1 MLKESK
7 SQLAKLMA
15 TENVDVQHQKISTAK
30 FDPKNRVLY
39 LPIWKNMDGSL
50 YDLLCG
56 HEVGHALFTPADGW
70 HDAVVDENK
79 PKNYKNFLNV
89 VEDARIEKKVQRKYP
104 GLRKS
109 FAEAYKG
116 LIKKDFFGLQ
126 GRDPNQLPFIDR
138 LNLFSKSQYTL
149 PINFNEEE
157 TKLLEKAKSTESWE
171 EVVKVTDEIY
181 AYSKEEQLDYED
193 ELDFDNDY
201 DFDDNED
208 DDNQQNENNTD
219 VDGQNGQGDK
229 DDDQGSGNAN
239 SENGDSEEEDEE
251 EIEDNQ
257 IINRDKDSEDY
268 SGENSFS
275 DGFEPTCQTDEVYR
289 RNENSLLDD
298 QCKPRVYLNF
308 PKANLKDII
317 TPAKRVQELLS
328 YEFDK
333 QVKSKYFASDL
344 GDNLLRDFKK
354 KNDKYIS
361 LLAKEFEMKKAAKSF
376 AKRKISSTGD
386 LDINKLASYK
396 FDDNIFRKMMMTP
409 KGKSHGLVLLLDYS
423 GSMFENLPGSIEQVL
438 ILSAFCRKVNIPFVV
453 YNFGYS
459 EKTHA
464 VDIGGIEDW
473 MSAELPQ
480 AFEKKVGSL
489 YFNNVRIREYLNSNM
504 KTSDYNNALKNLLLL
519 KSAWSSYN
527 KSYNIYDQRV
537 YVPNHEQLT
546 NTPLTQ
552 AMYVMGQIVPEFKKQ
567 NNLDLVN
574 LVVVH
579 DGDADM
585 TNKQC
590 VDDEVRGF
598 SSYLDYDTVYV
609 LTDKK
614 NRYSAVYDLPNQ
626 RHKSMYQIVCDWFK
640 QTTGSKI
647 IGFYIV
653 PPTTRYVRDAVA
665 RQYMSDETSTYSRRS
680 LRRYGDYEEEK
691 RIIKQFRKDKL
702 LVSDKTGYD
711 DFYLILGGKSLDVE
725 NEEIEVSGKVTASKL
740 KTAFLKMNKGKQV
753 NRVLVSKFIEKIA
766 A

>member
-39 LPIWKNMDGSL
+39 LPIWKDMDGAL

-70 HDAVVDENK
+70 HDAVLDKNK
-79 PKNYKNFLNV
+79 PKNFKNFLNV

-116 LIKKDFFGLQ
+116 LLKKDFFGLN
-126 GRDPNQLPFIDR
+126 GRNPNKLPFIDR
-138 LNLFSKSQYTL
+138 LNLFTKSQYTL
-149 PINFNEEE
+149 PIDFNEEE

-171 EVVKVTDEIY
+171 EVVKVTNEIY
-181 AYSKEEQLDYED
+181 AYSKEEQLEYED
-193 ELDFDNDY
+193 ELSFENEYDY
-201 DFDDNED
+201 DDSED
-208 DDNQQNENNTD
+208 DQEQSEDKNENTIKPE
-219 VDGQNGQGDK
+219 GGEGDT
-229 DDDQGSGNAN
+229 DDDQGSGNTSGN
-239 SENGDSEEEDEE
+239 NEEGEEELEDEMV
-251 EIEDNQ
+251 Q
-257 IINRDKDSEDY
+257 TLNRDKESEDY
-268 SGENSFS
+268 TGDDEFQPS
-275 DGFEPTCQTDEVYR
+275 CQTDEVYR
-289 RNENSLLDD
+289 QNENSLVDD
-298 QCKPRVYLNF
+298 VCKPRVYLNF
-308 PKANLKDII
+308 PKPNLKNII
-317 TPAKRVQELLS
+317 TPVKRVQELLTK
-328 YEFDK
+328 EFER
-333 QVKSKYFASDL
+333 QIGSKYFKKDL
-344 GDNLLRDFKK
+344 GDQLLTEFKK

-361 LLAKEFEMKKAAKSF
+361 LLAKEFEMKKAAKVF

-396 FDDNIFRKMMMTP
+396 FDDNIFRKVMMMP

-438 ILSAFCRKVNIPFVV
+438 ILASFCRKVNIPFTV

-459 EKTHA
+459 GITHA
-464 VDIGGIEDW
+464 TDLGYEKENNI
-473 MSAELPQ
+473 SLPES
-480 AFEKKVGSL
+480 FEKKLG
-489 YFNNVRIREYLNSNM
+489 NVWFENVSIREYLNSTM
-504 KTSDYNNALKNLLLL
+504 RTSDYNNALKNLLLL
-519 KSAWSSYN
+519 KKAWESYKDYSSLYN
-527 KSYNIYDQRV
+527 DRV
-537 YVPNHEQLT
+537 YVPDFENLT

-552 AMYVMGQIVPEFKKQ
+552 AMYVMGYIVPEFKKQ

-585 TNKQC
+585 TNRE
-590 VDDEVRGF
+590 VALDDPF
-598 SSYLDYDTVYV
+598 SNNKDRPYGKYLDYDSIYV

-614 NRYSAVYDLPNQ
+614 NRYSSTYITGGE
-626 RHKSMYQIVCDWFK
+626 KSMYQVVCDWFK
-640 QTTGSKI
+640 QTTNSKI
-647 IGFYIV
+647 VGFYLV

-665 RQYMSDETSTYSRRS
+665 RQYVSSKTSSYGHTARYLNDDE
-680 LRRYGDYEEEK
+680 LQ
-691 RIIKQFRKDKL
+691 IVKQFRKDKL
-702 LVSDKTGYD
+702 LISKKPGYD
-711 DFYLILGGKSLDVE
+711 DFYLILGGKDLTVQ
-725 NEEIEVSGKVTASKL
+725 NEEIEVTGKVTSAKL
-740 KTAFLKMNKGKQV
+740 KSAFLKMNKGKQV

>member
-1 MLKESK
+1 
-7 SQLAKLMA
+7 
-15 TENVDVQHQKISTAK
+15 
-30 FDPKNRVLY
+30 
-39 LPIWKNMDGSL
+39 
-50 YDLLCG
+50 
-56 HEVGHALFTPADGW
+56 
-70 HDAVVDENK
+70 
-79 PKNYKNFLNV
+79 
-89 VEDARIEKKVQRKYP
+89 
-104 GLRKS
+104 
-109 FAEAYKG
+109 
-116 LIKKDFFGLQ
+116 
-126 GRDPNQLPFIDR
+126 
-138 LNLFSKSQYTL
+138 
-149 PINFNEEE
+149 
-157 TKLLEKAKSTESWE
+157 
-171 EVVKVTDEIY
+171 
-181 AYSKEEQLDYED
+181 
-193 ELDFDNDY
+193 
-201 DFDDNED
+201 
-208 DDNQQNENNTD
+208 
-219 VDGQNGQGDK
+219 
-229 DDDQGSGNAN
+229 
-239 SENGDSEEEDEE
+239 
-251 EIEDNQ
+251 
-257 IINRDKDSEDY
+257 
-268 SGENSFS
+268 
-275 DGFEPTCQTDEVYR
+275 
-289 RNENSLLDD
+289 
-298 QCKPRVYLNF
+298 
-308 PKANLKDII
+308 
-317 TPAKRVQELLS
+317 
-328 YEFDK
+328 
-333 QVKSKYFASDL
+333 
-344 GDNLLRDFKK
+344 
-354 KNDKYIS
+354 
-361 LLAKEFEMKKAAKSF
+361 
-376 AKRKISSTGD
+376 
-386 LDINKLASYK
+386 
-396 FDDNIFRKMMMTP
+396 MTP

-480 AFEKKVGSL
+480 AFEKKVGTL

-527 KSYNIYDQRV
+527 KSYAIYDQRV

-626 RHKSMYQIVCDWFK
+626 RHKSMYQIMCDWFK

>member
-39 LPIWKNMDGSL
+39 LPIWKDMDGAL

-70 HDAVVDENK
+70 HDAVLDKSK
-79 PKNYKNFLNV
+79 PKNFKNFLNV

-126 GRDPNQLPFIDR
+126 GRDPNKLPFIDR

-171 EVVKVTDEIY
+171 EVVKVTNEIY
-181 AYSKEEQLDYED
+181 AYSKEEQLEYED
-193 ELDFDNDY
+193 ELSFENEYDY
-201 DFDDNED
+201 DDSED
-208 DDNQQNENNTD
+208 DQEQSEDKNENTTQPE
-219 VDGQNGQGDK
+219 GGEGDT
-229 DDDQGSGNAN
+229 DDDQGSGNASGN
-239 SENGDSEEEDEE
+239 SEKGEEEPEE
-251 EIEDNQ
+251 EMVQ
-257 IINRDKDSEDY
+257 TLNRDKESEDY
-268 SGENSFS
+268 IS
-275 DGFEPTCQTDEVYR
+275 DGEFEPSCQTDEVYR
-289 RNENSLLDD
+289 QNENSLVDD
-298 QCKPRVYLNF
+298 DCKPRVYLNF
-308 PKANLKDII
+308 PKPNLKNIV
-317 TPAKRVQELLS
+317 TPVKRVQELLTK
-328 YEFDK
+328 EFEK
-333 QVKSKYFASDL
+333 QIGSRYFKKDL
-344 GDNLLRDFKK
+344 GDQLLSEFKK

-361 LLAKEFEMKKAAKSF
+361 LLAKEFEMKKAAKVF

-396 FDDNIFRKMMMTP
+396 FDDNIFRKVMMTP

-438 ILSAFCRKVNIPFVV
+438 ILASFCKKVNIPFTV
-453 YNFGYS
+453 YNFGYCERTQATDLGFEYDYNIS
-459 EKTHA
+459 
-464 VDIGGIEDW
+464 
-473 MSAELPQ
+473 LPES
-480 AFEKKVGSL
+480 FEKKLGSV
-489 YFNNVRIREYLNSNM
+489 YFANVSIREYLNSTM
-504 KTSDYNNALKNLLLL
+504 RTSDYNNALKNLLLL
-519 KSAWSSYN
+519 KKAWESYKN
-527 KSYNIYDQRV
+527 SGSLYNDRV
-537 YVPNHEQLT
+537 YVPDFENLT

-552 AMYVMGQIVPEFKKQ
+552 AMYVMGYIVPEFKKQ

-585 TNKQC
+585 TNRE
-590 VDDEVRGF
+590 VALDDPF
-598 SSYLDYDTVYV
+598 SSNKDRPYGKYLEFDNVYV

-614 NRYSAVYDLPNQ
+614 NRYSSTYNI
-626 RHKSMYQIVCDWFK
+626 RGEKSMYQIVCDWFK
-640 QTTGSKI
+640 QTTNSKI
-647 IGFYIV
+647 VGFYLV

-665 RQYMSDETSTYSRRS
+665 RQYVSSKTSSYGHTARYLSDDE
-680 LRRYGDYEEEK
+680 LQ
-691 RIIKQFRKDKL
+691 IVKQFRKDKL
-702 LVSDKTGYD
+702 LISKKPGYD
-711 DFYLILGGKSLDVE
+711 DFYLILGGKDLTVQ
-725 NEEIEVSGKVTASKL
+725 NEEIEVTGKVTSAKL
-740 KTAFLKMNKGKQV
+740 KSAFLKMNKGKQV

>member
-39 LPIWKNMDGSL
+39 LPIWKDMDGAL

-70 HDAVVDENK
+70 HDAVLDKSK
-79 PKNYKNFLNV
+79 PKNFKNFLNV

-116 LIKKDFFGLQ
+116 LLKKDFFGLN
-126 GRDPNQLPFIDR
+126 GRNPNKLPFIDR

-157 TKLLEKAKSTESWE
+157 TKLLEKAKSTEPWE
-171 EVVKVTDEIY
+171 EVVKVTNEIY
-181 AYSKEEQLDYED
+181 AYSKEEQLEYED
-193 ELDFDNDY
+193 ELSFENEYDY
-201 DFDDNED
+201 DDSED
-208 DDNQQNENNTD
+208 DQEQSEDKNENTIKPE
-219 VDGQNGQGDK
+219 GGEGDT
-229 DDDQGSGNAN
+229 DDDQGSGNTSGN
-239 SENGDSEEEDEE
+239 NEEGEEELEDEMV
-251 EIEDNQ
+251 Q
-257 IINRDKDSEDY
+257 TLNRDKESEDY
-268 SGENSFS
+268 TGDDEFQPS
-275 DGFEPTCQTDEVYR
+275 CQTDEVYR
-289 RNENSLLDD
+289 QNENSLVDD
-298 QCKPRVYLNF
+298 VCKPRVYLNF
-308 PKANLKDII
+308 PKPNLKNII
-317 TPAKRVQELLS
+317 TPVKRVQELLTK
-328 YEFDK
+328 EFER
-333 QVKSKYFASDL
+333 QIGSKYFKKDL
-344 GDNLLRDFKK
+344 GDQLLTEFKK

-361 LLAKEFEMKKAAKSF
+361 LLAKEFEMKKAAKVF

-396 FDDNIFRKMMMTP
+396 FDDNIFRKVMMTP

-438 ILSAFCRKVNIPFVV
+438 ILASFCRKVNIPFTV
-453 YNFGYS
+453 YNFGYCERTQATDLGFEYDYNIS
-459 EKTHA
+459 
-464 VDIGGIEDW
+464 
-473 MSAELPQ
+473 LPES
-480 AFEKKVGSL
+480 FEKKLGSV
-489 YFNNVRIREYLNSNM
+489 YFANVSIREYLNSTM
-504 KTSDYNNALKNLLLL
+504 RTSDYNNALKNLLLL
-519 KSAWSSYN
+519 KKAWESYKN
-527 KSYNIYDQRV
+527 SGSLYNDRV
-537 YVPNHEQLT
+537 YVPDFENLT

-552 AMYVMGQIVPEFKKQ
+552 AMYVMGYIVPEFKKQ

-585 TNKQC
+585 TNRE
-590 VDDEVRGF
+590 VALDDPF
-598 SSYLDYDTVYV
+598 SSNKDRPYGKYLEFDNAYV

-614 NRYSAVYDLPNQ
+614 NRYSSIYNI
-626 RHKSMYQIVCDWFK
+626 RGEKSMYQIVCDWFK
-640 QTTGSKI
+640 QTTNSKI
-647 IGFYIV
+647 VGFYLV

-665 RQYMSDETSTYSRRS
+665 RQYVSSKTSSYGHTARYLSDDE
-680 LRRYGDYEEEK
+680 LQ
-691 RIIKQFRKDKL
+691 IVKQFRKDKL
-702 LVSDKTGYD
+702 LISKKPGYD
-711 DFYLILGGKSLDVE
+711 DFYLILGGKDLTVQ
-725 NEEIEVSGKVTASKL
+725 NEDIEVTGKVTSAKL
-740 KTAFLKMNKGKQV
+740 KSAFLKMNKGKQV

>member
-39 LPIWKNMDGSL
+39 LPIWKDMDGAL

-70 HDAVVDENK
+70 HDAVLDKSK
-79 PKNYKNFLNV
+79 PKNFKNFLNV

-126 GRDPNQLPFIDR
+126 GRDPNKLPFIDR

-171 EVVKVTDEIY
+171 EVVKVTNEIY
-181 AYSKEEQLDYED
+181 AYSKEEQLEYED
-193 ELDFDNDY
+193 ELSFENEYDY
-201 DFDDNED
+201 DDSED
-208 DDNQQNENNTD
+208 DQEQSEDKNENTTQPE
-219 VDGQNGQGDK
+219 GGEGDT
-229 DDDQGSGNAN
+229 DDDQGSGNASGN
-239 SENGDSEEEDEE
+239 SEKGEEEPEE
-251 EIEDNQ
+251 KMVQ
-257 IINRDKDSEDY
+257 TLNRDKESEDY
-268 SGENSFS
+268 IS
-275 DGFEPTCQTDEVYR
+275 DGEFEPSCQTDEVYR
-289 RNENSLLDD
+289 QNENSLVDD
-298 QCKPRVYLNF
+298 DCKPRVYLNF
-308 PKANLKDII
+308 PKPNLKNIV
-317 TPAKRVQELLS
+317 TPVKRVQELLTK
-328 YEFDK
+328 EFEK
-333 QVKSKYFASDL
+333 QIGSRYFKKDL
-344 GDNLLRDFKK
+344 GDQLLSEFKK

-361 LLAKEFEMKKAAKSF
+361 LLAKEFEMKKAAKVF

-396 FDDNIFRKMMMTP
+396 FDDNIFRKVMMMP

-438 ILSAFCRKVNIPFVV
+438 ILASFCKKVNIPFTV
-453 YNFGYS
+453 YNFGYCERTQATDLGFEYDYNIS
-459 EKTHA
+459 
-464 VDIGGIEDW
+464 
-473 MSAELPQ
+473 LPES
-480 AFEKKVGSL
+480 FEKKLGSV
-489 YFNNVRIREYLNSNM
+489 YFANVSIREYLNSTM
-504 KTSDYNNALKNLLLL
+504 RTSDYNNALKNLLLL
-519 KSAWSSYN
+519 KKAWESYKN
-527 KSYNIYDQRV
+527 SGSLYNDRV
-537 YVPNHEQLT
+537 YVPDFENLT

-552 AMYVMGQIVPEFKKQ
+552 AMYVMGYIVPEFKKQ

-585 TNKQC
+585 TNRE
-590 VDDEVRGF
+590 VALDDPF
-598 SSYLDYDTVYV
+598 SSNKDRPYGKYLEFDNVYV

-614 NRYSAVYDLPNQ
+614 NRYSSTYNI
-626 RHKSMYQIVCDWFK
+626 RGEKSMYQIVCDWFK
-640 QTTGSKI
+640 QTTNSKI
-647 IGFYIV
+647 VGFYLV

-665 RQYMSDETSTYSRRS
+665 RQYVSSKTSSYGHTARYLSDDE
-680 LRRYGDYEEEK
+680 LQ
-691 RIIKQFRKDKL
+691 IVKQFRKDKL
-702 LVSDKTGYD
+702 LISKKPGYD
-711 DFYLILGGKSLDVE
+711 DFYLILGGKDLTVQ
-725 NEEIEVSGKVTASKL
+725 NEEIEVTGKVTSAKL
-740 KTAFLKMNKGKQV
+740 KSAFLKMNKGKQV

>member
-39 LPIWKNMDGSL
+39 LPIWKDMDGAL

-70 HDAVVDENK
+70 HDAVLDKSK
-79 PKNYKNFLNV
+79 PKNFKNFLNV

-171 EVVKVTDEIY
+171 EVVKVTNEIY
-181 AYSKEEQLDYED
+181 AYSKEEQLEYED
-193 ELDFDNDY
+193 ELSFENEYDY
-201 DFDDNED
+201 DDSEEED
-208 DDNQQNENNTD
+208 SQTEENENTTQPE
-219 VDGQNGQGDK
+219 GGEGDT
-229 DDDQGSGNAN
+229 DDDQGSGNASGN
-239 SENGDSEEEDEE
+239 SEKGEEEPEE
-251 EIEDNQ
+251 EMVQ
-257 IINRDKDSEDY
+257 ILNRDKESEDY
-268 SGENSFS
+268 IS
-275 DGFEPTCQTDEVYR
+275 DGEFEPSCQTDEVYR
-289 RNENSLLDD
+289 QKENSLVDD
-298 QCKPRVYLNF
+298 ACKPRVYLNF
-308 PKANLKDII
+308 PKPNVKNIV
-317 TPAKRVQELLS
+317 TPVKRVQELLTK
-328 YEFDK
+328 EF
-333 QVKSKYFASDL
+333 QRQIESKYFKKDL
-344 GDNLLRDFKK
+344 GDQLLTDFKK

-361 LLAKEFEMKKAAKSF
+361 LLAKEFEMKKAAKVF

-396 FDDNIFRKMMMTP
+396 FDDNIFRKVMMTP

-438 ILSAFCRKVNIPFVV
+438 ILASFCRKVNIPFTV

-459 EKTHA
+459 EKTQA
-464 VDIGGIEDW
+464 TDLGFDYDYNI
-473 MSAELPQ
+473 SLPES
-480 AFEKKVGSL
+480 FEKKLGSV
-489 YFNNVRIREYLNSNM
+489 YFPNVSIREYLNSNM
-504 KTSDYNNALKNLLLL
+504 RTSDYNNALKNLLLL
-519 KSAWSSYN
+519 KKAWESYRN
-527 KSYNIYDQRV
+527 SGSVYNDRV
-537 YVPNHEQLT
+537 YVPDHEQLT

-552 AMYVMGQIVPEFKKQ
+552 AMYVMGYIVPEFKKQ

-579 DGDADM
+579 DGDADA
-585 TNKQC
+585 TNKQ
-590 VDDEVRGF
+590 VALDDPFDSNKNRPYGKYF
-598 SSYLDYDTVYV
+598 DYDSVYV

-614 NRYSAVYDLPNQ
+614 NRFASTYNLIS
-626 RHKSMYQIVCDWFK
+626 KTSMYQIVCDWFK
-640 QTTGSKI
+640 QTTNSKI
-647 IGFYIV
+647 VGFYLV

-665 RQYMSDETSTYSRRS
+665 RQYVSSKTSSYGHTARYLSDDE
-680 LRRYGDYEEEK
+680 LQ
-691 RIIKQFRKDKL
+691 IVKQFRKDKL
-702 LVSDKTGYD
+702 LISKKPGYD
-711 DFYLILGGKSLDVE
+711 DFYLILGGKDLTVQ
-725 NEEIEVSGKVTASKL
+725 NEEIEVTGKVTSAKL
-740 KTAFLKMNKGKQV
+740 KSAFLKMNKGKQV

>member
-171 EVVKVTDEIY
+171 DVVKVTDEIY
-181 AYSKEEQLDYED
+181 AYSKEEQLEYED
-193 ELDFDNDY
+193 ELNFENDY
-201 DFDDNED
+201 DFDDEEND
-208 DDNQQNENNTD
+208 DQQNENNTD

>member
-70 HDAVVDENK
+70 HDAVVGENK

-171 EVVKVTDEIY
+171 DVVKVTDEIY
-181 AYSKEEQLDYED
+181 AYSKEEQLEYED
-193 ELDFDNDY
+193 ELNFENDY
-201 DFDDNED
+201 DFDDEEND
-208 DDNQQNENNTD
+208 DQQNENNTD

-626 RHKSMYQIVCDWFK
+626 RHKSMYQIVCEWFK

>member
-39 LPIWKNMDGSL
+39 LPIWKDMDGAL

-70 HDAVVDENK
+70 HDAVLDKSK
-79 PKNYKNFLNV
+79 PKNFKNFLNV

-126 GRDPNQLPFIDR
+126 GRDPNKLPFIDR

-149 PINFNEEE
+149 PIDFNEEE

-171 EVVKVTDEIY
+171 EVVKVTNEIY
-181 AYSKEEQLDYED
+181 AYSKEEQLEYED
-193 ELDFDNDY
+193 ELSFENEYDY
-201 DFDDNED
+201 DDSED
-208 DDNQQNENNTD
+208 DQEQSEDKNENT
-219 VDGQNGQGDK
+219 VEPEGGEGDT
-229 DDDQGSGNAN
+229 DDDQGSGNASGN
-239 SENGDSEEEDEE
+239 NEEGEEELEE
-251 EIEDNQ
+251 EMVQ
-257 IINRDKDSEDY
+257 TLNRDKESEDY
-268 SGENSFS
+268 TGDVE
-275 DGFEPTCQTDEVYR
+275 FEPSCQTDEVYR
-289 RNENSLLDD
+289 QKENSLVDD
-298 QCKPRVYLNF
+298 ACKPRVYLNF
-308 PKANLKDII
+308 PKPNVKNIV
-317 TPAKRVQELLS
+317 TPVKRVQELLTK
-328 YEFDK
+328 EF
-333 QVKSKYFASDL
+333 QRQIESKYFKKDL
-344 GDNLLRDFKK
+344 GDQLLTDFKK

-361 LLAKEFEMKKAAKSF
+361 LLAKEFEMKKAAKVF

-396 FDDNIFRKMMMTP
+396 FDDNIFRKVMMTP

-438 ILSAFCRKVNIPFVV
+438 ILASFCRKVNIPFTV

-459 EKTHA
+459 EKTQA
-464 VDIGGIEDW
+464 TDLGFDYDYNI
-473 MSAELPQ
+473 SLPES
-480 AFEKKVGSL
+480 FEKKLGSV
-489 YFNNVRIREYLNSNM
+489 YFPNVSIREYLNSNM
-504 KTSDYNNALKNLLLL
+504 RTSDYNNALKNLLLL
-519 KSAWSSYN
+519 KKAWESYRN
-527 KSYNIYDQRV
+527 SGSVYNDRV
-537 YVPNHEQLT
+537 YVPDHEQLT

-552 AMYVMGQIVPEFKKQ
+552 AMYVMGYIVPEFKKQ

-579 DGDADM
+579 DGDADA
-585 TNKQC
+585 TNKQ
-590 VDDEVRGF
+590 VALDDPFDSNKNRPYGKYF
-598 SSYLDYDTVYV
+598 DYDSVYV

-614 NRYSAVYDLPNQ
+614 NRFASTYNLISET
-626 RHKSMYQIVCDWFK
+626 SMYQIVCDWFK
-640 QTTGSKI
+640 QTTNSKI
-647 IGFYIV
+647 VGFYLV

-665 RQYMSDETSTYSRRS
+665 RQYVSSKTSSYGHTARYLSDDE
-680 LRRYGDYEEEK
+680 LQ
-691 RIIKQFRKDKL
+691 IVKQFRKDKL
-702 LVSDKTGYD
+702 LISKKPGYD
-711 DFYLILGGKSLDVE
+711 DFYLILGGKDLTVQ
-725 NEEIEVSGKVTASKL
+725 NEEIEVTGKVTSAKL
-740 KTAFLKMNKGKQV
+740 KSAFLKMNKGKQV

>member
-39 LPIWKNMDGSL
+39 LPIWKDMDGAL

-70 HDAVVDENK
+70 HDAVLDKSK
-79 PKNYKNFLNV
+79 PKNFKNFLNV

-126 GRDPNQLPFIDR
+126 GRDPNKLPFIDR

-171 EVVKVTDEIY
+171 EVVKVTNEIY
-181 AYSKEEQLDYED
+181 AYSKEEQLEYED
-193 ELDFDNDY
+193 ELSFENEYDY
-201 DFDDNED
+201 DDSED
-208 DDNQQNENNTD
+208 DQEQSEDKNENTTQPE
-219 VDGQNGQGDK
+219 GGEGDT
-229 DDDQGSGNAN
+229 DDDQGSGNASGN
-239 SENGDSEEEDEE
+239 SEKGEEEPEE
-251 EIEDNQ
+251 KMVQ
-257 IINRDKDSEDY
+257 TLNRDKESEDY
-268 SGENSFS
+268 IS
-275 DGFEPTCQTDEVYR
+275 DGEFEPSCQTDEVYR
-289 RNENSLLDD
+289 QNENSLVDD
-298 QCKPRVYLNF
+298 DCKPRVYLNF
-308 PKANLKDII
+308 PKPNLKNIV
-317 TPAKRVQELLS
+317 TPVKRVQELLTK
-328 YEFDK
+328 EFEK
-333 QVKSKYFASDL
+333 QIGSRYFKKDL
-344 GDNLLRDFKK
+344 GDQLLSEFKK

-361 LLAKEFEMKKAAKSF
+361 LLAKEFEMKKAAKVF

-396 FDDNIFRKMMMTP
+396 FDDNIFRKVMMTP

-438 ILSAFCRKVNIPFVV
+438 ILASFCKKVNIPFTV
-453 YNFGYS
+453 YNFGYCERTQATDLGFEYDYNIS
-459 EKTHA
+459 
-464 VDIGGIEDW
+464 
-473 MSAELPQ
+473 LPES
-480 AFEKKVGSL
+480 FEKKLGSV
-489 YFNNVRIREYLNSNM
+489 YFANVSIREYLNSTM
-504 KTSDYNNALKNLLLL
+504 RTSDYNNALKNLLLL
-519 KSAWSSYN
+519 KKAWESYKN
-527 KSYNIYDQRV
+527 SGSLYNDRV
-537 YVPNHEQLT
+537 YVPDFENLT

-552 AMYVMGQIVPEFKKQ
+552 AMYVMGYIVPEFKKQ

-579 DGDADM
+579 DGDADT
-585 TNKQC
+585 TNRE
-590 VDDEVRGF
+590 VALDDPF
-598 SSYLDYDTVYV
+598 SSNKDRPYGKYLEFDNVYV

-614 NRYSAVYDLPNQ
+614 NRYSSTYNI
-626 RHKSMYQIVCDWFK
+626 RGEKSMYQIVCDWFK
-640 QTTGSKI
+640 QTTNSKI
-647 IGFYIV
+647 VGFYLV

-665 RQYMSDETSTYSRRS
+665 RQYVSSKTSSYGHTARYLSDDE
-680 LRRYGDYEEEK
+680 LQ
-691 RIIKQFRKDKL
+691 IVKQFRKDKL
-702 LVSDKTGYD
+702 LISKKPGYD
-711 DFYLILGGKSLDVE
+711 DFYLILGGKDLTVQ
-725 NEEIEVSGKVTASKL
+725 NEEIEVTGKVTSAKL
-740 KTAFLKMNKGKQV
+740 KSAFLKMNKGKQV

>member
-39 LPIWKNMDGSL
+39 LPIWKDMDGAL

-70 HDAVVDENK
+70 HDAVLDKSK
-79 PKNYKNFLNV
+79 PKNFKNFLNV

-171 EVVKVTDEIY
+171 EVVKVTNEIY
-181 AYSKEEQLDYED
+181 AYSKEEQLEYED
-193 ELDFDNDY
+193 ELSFENEYDY
-201 DFDDNED
+201 DDSED
-208 DDNQQNENNTD
+208 DQEQSEDKNENTTQPE
-219 VDGQNGQGDK
+219 GGEGDTN
-229 DDDQGSGNAN
+229 DDQGSGNASGN
-239 SENGDSEEEDEE
+239 SEKGEEEPEE
-251 EIEDNQ
+251 EMVQ
-257 IINRDKDSEDY
+257 TLNRDKESEDY
-268 SGENSFS
+268 IS
-275 DGFEPTCQTDEVYR
+275 DGEFEPSCQTDEVYR
-289 RNENSLLDD
+289 QNENLLVDD
-298 QCKPRVYLNF
+298 ACKPRVYLNF
-308 PKANLKDII
+308 PKPNLKNIV
-317 TPAKRVQELLS
+317 TPVKRVQELLTK
-328 YEFDK
+328 EFEK
-333 QVKSKYFASDL
+333 QIGSKYFKKDL
-344 GDNLLRDFKK
+344 GDQLLSEFKK

-361 LLAKEFEMKKAAKSF
+361 LLAKEFEMKKAAKVF
-376 AKRKISSTGD
+376 AKRKIASTGD

-396 FDDNIFRKMMMTP
+396 FDDNIFRKVMMTP

-438 ILSAFCRKVNIPFVV
+438 ILASFCKKVNIPFTV
-453 YNFGYS
+453 YNFGYCERTQATDLGFEYDYNIS
-459 EKTHA
+459 
-464 VDIGGIEDW
+464 
-473 MSAELPQ
+473 LPES
-480 AFEKKVGSL
+480 FEKKLGSV
-489 YFNNVRIREYLNSNM
+489 YFANVSIREYLNSTM
-504 KTSDYNNALKNLLLL
+504 RTSDYNNALKNLLLL
-519 KSAWSSYN
+519 KKAWESYKN
-527 KSYNIYDQRV
+527 PGSLYNDRV
-537 YVPNHEQLT
+537 YVPDFENLT

-552 AMYVMGQIVPEFKKQ
+552 AMYVMGYIVPEFKKQ

-585 TNKQC
+585 TNRE
-590 VDDEVRGF
+590 VALDDPF
-598 SSYLDYDTVYV
+598 SSNKDRPYGKYLEFDNVYV

-614 NRYSAVYDLPNQ
+614 NRYSSTYNI
-626 RHKSMYQIVCDWFK
+626 RGEKSMYQIVCDWFK
-640 QTTGSKI
+640 QTTNSKI
-647 IGFYIV
+647 VGFYLV

-665 RQYMSDETSTYSRRS
+665 RQYVSSKTSSYGHTSRYLSDDE
-680 LRRYGDYEEEK
+680 LQ
-691 RIIKQFRKDKL
+691 IVKQFRKDKL
-702 LVSDKTGYD
+702 LISKKPGYD
-711 DFYLILGGKSLDVE
+711 DFYLILGGKDLTVQ
-725 NEEIEVSGKVTASKL
+725 NEEIEVTGKVTSAKL
-740 KTAFLKMNKGKQV
+740 KSAFLKMNKGKQV

>member
-79 PKNYKNFLNV
+79 PRNYKNFLNV

-171 EVVKVTDEIY
+171 DVIKVTDEIY
-181 AYSKEEQLDYED
+181 AYSKEEQLEYED
-193 ELDFDNDY
+193 ELNFENDY
-201 DFDDNED
+201 DFDDEEND
-208 DDNQQNENNTD
+208 DQQNENNNE
-219 VDGQNGQGDK
+219 VDGQNGQGNK

-275 DGFEPTCQTDEVYR
+275 DGFEPTCQTDAVYR

-328 YEFDK
+328 YEFNK
-333 QVKSKYFASDL
+333 QVNSKYFASDL

-464 VDIGGIEDW
+464 TDIGGIEDW

-527 KSYNIYDQRV
+527 KSYAIYDQRV

-626 RHKSMYQIVCDWFK
+626 KHKSMYQIVCDWFK

>member
-39 LPIWKNMDGSL
+39 LPIWKNMNGSL

-56 HEVGHALFTPADGW
+56 HEVGHALYTPADGW

-79 PKNYKNFLNV
+79 PRNYKNFLNV

-116 LIKKDFFGLQ
+116 LIKDDFFGLK
-126 GRDPNQLPFIDR
+126 GRDPNKLPFIDR

-149 PINFNEEE
+149 PIDFNEEE

-171 EVVKVTDEIY
+171 DVVKVTDEIY

-193 ELDFDNDY
+193 ELNFDNDY
-201 DFDDNED
+201 DFDDNEED
-208 DDNQQNENNTD
+208 DLEDNQND
-219 VDGQNGQGDK
+219 SDGQNGQGDK
-229 DDDQGSGNAN
+229 DDDRGSGNAN
-239 SENGDSEEEDEE
+239 SEKSDSEEAEE
-251 EIEDNQ
+251 EFEDDQ
-257 IINRDKDSEDY
+257 IINRDKNSEDY
-268 SGENSFS
+268 SGENNFS
-275 DGFEPTCQTDEVYR
+275 DNFEPSCQTDEVYR

-298 QCKPRVYLNF
+298 ECKPRVYLNF
-308 PKANLKDII
+308 PKANIKDII
-317 TPAKRVQELLS
+317 TPAKKVQELLS
-328 YEFDK
+328 NAFDK
-333 QVKSKYFASDL
+333 QVKCKYFAADL
-344 GDNLLRDFKK
+344 GDKLLRDFKK

-396 FDDNIFRKMMMTP
+396 FDDNIFRKVMMTP

-464 VDIGGIEDW
+464 ADLGIIEDW
-473 MSAELPQ
+473 MSAKLPQ
-480 AFEKKVGSL
+480 AFEKKVGSV
-489 YFNNVRIREYLNSNM
+489 YFSNVRLREYINSNM

-519 KSAWSSYN
+519 KEAWGAYN
-527 KSYNIYDQRV
+527 KSYNIYDERV
-537 YVPNHEQLT
+537 YVPDYEQLT

-552 AMYVMGQIVPEFKKQ
+552 ALYVMGQIVPEFKRQ

-579 DGDADM
+579 DGDADQ

-598 SSYLDYDTVYV
+598 STYFNYDTIYV

-614 NRYSAVYDLPNQ
+614 NRFSSTYDLSNQ
-626 RHKSMYQIVCDWFK
+626 RTKSMYQVMCDWFK

-653 PPTTRYVRDAVA
+653 PPTTRYVRDAIA
-665 RQYMSDETSTYSRRS
+665 RQYMSDETSTYARRS